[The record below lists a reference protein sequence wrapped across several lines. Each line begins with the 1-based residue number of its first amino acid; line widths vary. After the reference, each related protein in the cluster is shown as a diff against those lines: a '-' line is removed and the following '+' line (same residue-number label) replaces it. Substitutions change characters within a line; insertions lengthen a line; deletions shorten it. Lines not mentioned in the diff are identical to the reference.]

1 MIEID
6 GLTKRYG
13 DKTAVDRLSFVVE
26 PGVVTGFLGP
36 NGAGKSTT
44 MRMIAGLDRPT
55 SGTVRVNGKCF
66 PKAAAPM
73 SELGILLDAR
83 SVHPGLSARNNPGAQ
98 LRQPL
103 TSREQDVF
111 ARIAAGMSNSEI
123 AGSLFLSEGTVKIH
137 VGRILA
143 KLGLRDRVQAVV
155 LAYESGL
162 IIPGTPPPEEL
173 S

>member
-44 MRMIAGLDRPT
+44 MRMIAGLDRPD
-55 SGTVRVNGKCF
+55 SGTVRVNGKHY

-73 SELGILLDAR
+73 AELG
-83 SVHPGLSARNNPGAQ
+83 HPAGRQVGPPGAVGPQ
-98 LRQPL
+98 QP
-103 TSREQDVF
+103 
-111 ARIAAGMSNSEI
+111 AG
-123 AGSLFLSEGTVKIH
+123 AGPDG
-137 VGRILA
+137 
-143 KLGLRDRVQAVV
+143 RDR
-155 LAYESGL
+155 
-162 IIPGTPPPEEL
+162 PPPGG
-173 S
+173 